1 MNQFHLIFKNER
13 NFLLLSVAYTV
24 FLLVMPILF
33 SFASANW
40 IISEQGPIERLSILA
55 WLVVSAQFVFSGF
68 RPQVKWPMALLFAA
82 FAAREADLH
91 KAFTTTGM
99 MKITYYTRSAA
110 PMSEKIIAG
119 SVALV
124 FIGLL
129 LYGAW
134 LFLRFEIFR
143 SGWRSHA
150 GRWLILAG
158 SLFFIC
164 KFLDRLPNVLL
175 VEHGIALPPMVDLYC
190 SVFEE
195 GWELLTPVI
204 LAWVAWT
211 QKEPLAALE

>member
-13 NFLLLSVAYTV
+13 NFLVLSVAYTV
-24 FLLVMPILF
+24 FLLAMPILF

-40 IISEQGPIERLSILA
+40 IISERGPIEILSIFA
-55 WLVVSAQFVFSGF
+55 WLVVSAQFVFSDY
-68 RPQVKWPMALLFAA
+68 RPRVK
-82 FAAREADLH
+82 
-91 KAFTTTGM
+91 
-99 MKITYYTRSAA
+99 
-110 PMSEKIIAG
+110 
-119 SVALV
+119 
-124 FIGLL
+124 L

-134 LFLRFEIFR
+134 LFLRFEISR

-175 VEHGIALPPMVDLYC
+175 VEHGISIPPMVDLYC

-195 GWELLTPVI
+195 GWELLTPII

-211 QKEPLAALE
+211 QKESLAALE